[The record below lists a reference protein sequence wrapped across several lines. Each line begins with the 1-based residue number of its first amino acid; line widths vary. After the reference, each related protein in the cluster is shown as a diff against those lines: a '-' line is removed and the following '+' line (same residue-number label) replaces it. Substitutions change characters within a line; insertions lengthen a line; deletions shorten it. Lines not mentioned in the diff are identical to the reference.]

1 MLRNRPTINSK
12 DLLSITQNIN
22 NKEIIFD
29 NLIDYINVNNPLNTK
44 QRIPDPKSIQKC
56 SSVLNT
62 LEKCISKE
70 RSVKLTVPIQIL
82 NYFTD
87 LSSKSSDIYAKL
99 DAEKLLL
106 TKVRLQMK
114 QFNTSRSDKPPGIND
129 MTWIDYLVLFVDQT
143 IKLLKKCIANLF
155 SDVKLHTGLQLSSEV
170 EALAH
175 YNTLMYSTEQ
185 LSVELKPHNYITEV
199 MKSNNTGNDDDDNE
213 SGEHFNWYD
222 KLFLETRSR
231 EISVLKAYLSGS
243 SKLPGLIYGP
253 AGSGRSSLLRWAVH
267 TFEQLH
273 YKPKSADR
281 STPQTAI
288 SNQASSASL
297 TQQSTIEPIVIV
309 CCIGRTCLSTSLQSV
324 LVQIIE
330 QLALKFQVENESIKS
345 LCEYAEAVRLLN
357 TMLNYASALR
367 PVLIVIDNI
376 EYLYPDE
383 HVQMFLWL
391 PYTLHNQYTRVLMTT
406 SATRIVKGFN
416 NRFGEGCCI
425 TLSAFSQ
432 IQHVIT
438 TVMPRLIRKNLEEL
452 GEEHTSLLQLTQS
465 DQDLINTAL
474 QKNITP
480 SYIKLLA
487 EIIAVKLTGKVDDV
501 NLPETLPSDISH
513 LFVLR
518 LQQIQSMLKQQGLL
532 SVALLRILPYIACS
546 RFGLTFS
553 ELIEIL
559 QSDNDIQQVRKR
571 SNQVNSLQHFPIGCL
586 QHLMYSL
593 KYGLVK
599 YLMFITTDNR
609 LLVTFT
615 SDAFRKGVLIHWGFN
630 TDDLIN
636 HSQTESTDDYNTSN
650 ENKDEID
657 KDQMIV
663 APKEFTFH
671 KYLSD
676 YWLGNYTGQDDYEQQ
691 QPSQQTSHPY
701 EKKSNTSD
709 YNEDAFNTMYYWM
722 ASEKPN
728 TNVQLSKAN
737 ASIVTGTYDKRYMC
751 NARRLTELP
760 YQLLQAG
767 SDSVQDILKH
777 VIFSFDYIL
786 GKLLLG
792 LRPNDVIT
800 EFYYMRQLNQLRTND
815 EIMYLLGLIRSLSTK
830 LSLAPTLLS
839 VELAGRIG
847 HLANS
852 EYVNIGR
859 QLLNS
864 IDSDSNKVNC
874 LLPLLSICYTPALQP
889 ELLQVKY
896 TNYDVKYLSPRELQQ
911 HERKEVI
918 TISSDSRFLFTLI
931 FNNYQMNTT
940 NSGSYINNNEVLI
953 NLWEVNSLT
962 KANSFSLGKW
972 PDHIFHQAY
981 MPTHQNQMVLLT
993 YSTKTLKKTPRKSGI
1008 LAINLELGCVEGE
1021 LSVTY
1026 PIQLKILC
1034 ISRASIVVTRYGAKE
1049 NEAKHILSQGYATVY
1064 SLPNLQPITGVLS
1077 KVPLPFYISP
1087 TDRICFGPSR
1097 WLIQGKTGVDKKRK
1111 RNSTEEMKDAAN
1123 NSVQV
1128 RLRNAVND
1136 VVAWIKC
1143 PLAPGIFQTNIR
1155 GENLLI
1161 GCKSL
1166 GQIYRFDLTTIS
1178 GKEVRILKPNM
1189 ELNLYK
1195 NIKNIIQN
1203 QVSELSSTDK
1213 NQNNTTTPFL
1223 WDSDALA
1230 MLDQARHQVCVQELW
1245 VSPDEKYL
1253 AALYNVNDYRLLIGI
1268 WHISSRLLIAGLSGY
1283 QDSQIRFGI
1292 DTTGACLIHFI
1303 KSSDTHTWIE
1313 LVELNTPQLT
1323 QMASGRPITTKSSG
1337 NISVRLRRIPAFKTA
1352 IDEAYFI
1359 RGGNLIVVT
1368 NGSIILTSINV
1379 LSLGSK
1385 SQGPMA
1391 LTLIGKKL
1399 SRVNYHPELDIVY
1412 STEIGNQQLFTYYNL
1427 ITQRVISV
1435 ECTKS
1440 EVEDPFMNSYEADFL
1455 MTPILDD
1462 TPCERHL
1469 SSDGK
1474 RLALVYRVKS
1484 LSNNDIIDHPSKSDY
1499 KKINNNNTKDYR
1511 KPKLPNINYYTSL
1524 QEKIDSPIGMGY
1536 DQTII
1541 RLYDLDNTTS
1551 GTGLRCQISII
1562 GEFIF
1567 HMSTKHG
1574 IYTLKPDHASTTRLN
1589 DYTDPVKSNLLKD
1602 TRNKN
1607 PANKLNE
1614 QPQALLSRYE
1624 STNGRFLGY
1633 TFLQHPVIKGT
1644 QIVFNDRYLVLCCG
1658 EHGQWIRFL
1667 EAPDFKK
1674 ILYEVNLQKLL
1685 KEHDDY
1691 CRKSSVQRIF
1701 TCRAQPTIVIVQYIW
1716 LEQENSMF
1724 NITVLNLKN
1733 KQDNGL
1739 IISQMSIADKLID
1752 VSPDGIYGL
1761 DANLRLIDFR
1771 QGSVLAMLN
1780 SANLIPGTQN
1790 EPIVLCAQFTPDK
1803 VYIVSVL
1810 YSLEYHNA
1818 WLVIIQNNQT
1828 YANYP
1833 VVGRALL
1840 TPIDETTPISTESSE
1855 LPIIKLQLGHNGR
1868 LIVVKMDTVSEFKL
1882 FTIRKRTKG
1891 VNLVYSNAN
1900 DRLKG
1905 LLPIDKGTSDENNSW
1920 SSKQKKAKYLDE
1932 LFIRF
1937 AESLST
1943 NTSGNS
1949 SEDNCGRID
1958 DEGGGDG
1965 DDNDDKYYAD
1975 LLDIGSIISSLKL
1988 NSDLL
1993 NQGQSYGDNSYSA
2006 DTLKC

>member
-1 MLRNRPTINSK
+1 MIRNRPTINSK
-12 DLLSITQNIN
+12 ELLSITQNIN

-29 NLIDYINVNNPLNTK
+29 NLIDYTDLNNPLNTK

-56 SSVLNT
+56 STVLNT

-114 QFNTSRSDKPPGIND
+114 QFNTSRNDKPPGLYD

-155 SDVKLHTGLQLSSEV
+155 GDTKLHTGLQLSSEI
-170 EALAH
+170 EALTH

-185 LSVELKPHNYITEV
+185 LSVEFKPHNYITEV
-199 MKSNNTGNDDDDNE
+199 MKSNNNDDE
-213 SGEHFNWYD
+213 GGEHFDWYD

-231 EISVLKAYLSGS
+231 ETSVLKAYLSGN

-281 STPQTAI
+281 STTQTPI
-288 SNQASSASL
+288 SNQTPSASL
-297 TQQSTIEPIVIV
+297 TQQPTIEPIVIV
-309 CCIGRTCLSTSLQSV
+309 CCIGRTCLSTSLQSL

-330 QLALKFQVENESIKS
+330 QLALKFQVEHESIKS

-367 PVLIVIDNI
+367 PVLIVIDDI

-391 PYTLHNQYTRVLMTT
+391 PYTLHNQYTRILMTT

-438 TVMPRLIRKNLEEL
+438 TVMPRLIQKNLKEFGAEEQ
-452 GEEHTSLLQLTQS
+452 TSLKLTQS
-465 DQDLINTAL
+465 EQDIINTAL

-487 EIIAVKLTGKVDDV
+487 EIIAVKLTGKVDV

-518 LQQIQSMLKQQGLL
+518 LQQIQYTLKQQGLL

-559 QSDNDIQQVRKR
+559 QSDNDVQQVRKR

-586 QHLMYSL
+586 QHLIYSL

-615 SDAFRKGVLIHWGFN
+615 SESIRKGVLIHWGFN
-630 TDDLIN
+630 TDDLMN
-636 HSQTESTDDYNTSN
+636 HSQTEASDDYASN
-650 ENKDEID
+650 ENKDDAE

-676 YWLGNYTGQDDYEQQ
+676 YWLGNSSGQDDYEQQ
-691 QPSQQTSHPY
+691 QQQPQQMSHQY
-701 EKKSNTSD
+701 ERKANTSD
-709 YNEDAFNTMYYWM
+709 YNDDSFNTMYYWM
-722 ASEKPN
+722 ASEKLN
-728 TNVQLSKAN
+728 TVQLNKGN
-737 ASIVTGTYDKRYMC
+737 ASVVTGTYDKRYIC

-786 GKLLLG
+786 GKMLLG

-864 IDSDSNKVNC
+864 IDYDSNKVNC
-874 LLPLLSICYTPALQP
+874 LLPLLSICYTPPLQP

-896 TNYDVKYLSPRELQQ
+896 TNYDVKYSSPRELQQ

-931 FNNYQMNTT
+931 FNYQMNKT
-940 NSGSYINNNEVLI
+940 NFESHISNDEVLI

-993 YSTKTLKKTPRKSGI
+993 YSTKTLKTRKSGI
-1008 LAINLELGCVEGE
+1008 LAINLELGCVEGD
-1021 LSVTY
+1021 LSVAY
-1026 PIQLKILC
+1026 PLQLKILC
-1034 ISRASIVVTRYGAKE
+1034 ISRSSILVTRYGLKE
-1049 NEAKHILSQGYATVY
+1049 NEAKNTLSQGYATVY

-1097 WLIQGKTGVDKKRK
+1097 WLIQSKVGVDKKRK
-1111 RNSTEEMKDAAN
+1111 RNSTEELKEAAN

-1143 PLAPGIFQTNIR
+1143 PLAPAIFQTNIR

-1213 NQNNTTTPFL
+1213 NPFL

-1268 WHISSRLLIAGLSGY
+1268 WQISSRSLVAGLSGY

-1313 LVELNTPQLT
+1313 LVELNTSQPA
-1323 QMASGRPITTKSSG
+1323 QMASGRPITTKSSA
-1337 NISVRLRRIPAFKTA
+1337 NISVRLNRIPAFKTP

-1385 SQGPMA
+1385 NQGPMA

-1435 ECTKS
+1435 ECAKS
-1440 EVEDPFMNSYEADFL
+1440 DVEDPFMNSYEADFL
-1455 MTPILDD
+1455 MTPILED

-1484 LSNNDIIDHPSKSDY
+1484 LSNNDIINNPSKDEY
-1499 KKINNNNTKDYR
+1499 KKINSTNNNNTKDYR

-1524 QEKIDSPIGMGY
+1524 QEKINSPIGMGY

-1574 IYTLKPDHASTTRLN
+1574 IYTLKPDHASSTRLN
-1589 DYTDPVKSNLLKD
+1589 DYIDPVKSNLLKD

-1691 CRKSSVQRIF
+1691 CRTPSVQRIF
-1701 TCRAQPTIVIVQYIW
+1701 TCQAQPTIVVVQYIW
-1716 LEQENSMF
+1716 LEQDNSMF

-1739 IISQMSIADKLID
+1739 IISQMSVADKLID

-1780 SANLIPGTQN
+1780 SPNLIPGTQN
-1790 EPIVLCAQFTPDK
+1790 EPTVLCAQFTPDK
-1803 VYIVSVL
+1803 LYIVSVL

-1828 YANYP
+1828 YNNYP

-1840 TPIDETTPISTESSE
+1840 TPIDETAAISTDASE
-1855 LPIIKLQLGHNGR
+1855 LPIIRIQLGHNGR

-1900 DRLKG
+1900 DRLKS

-1943 NTSGNS
+1943 NTSMNL
-1949 SEDNCGRID
+1949 SEDNCGSID
-1958 DEGGGDG
+1958 DDGGG